1 MNQILIVEDDLVLAA
16 GLCRAL
22 STKENRTVSCG
33 SSSLYRNSSAKKE
46 NKKIWK
52 KMVPFFYGKGKSWQ
66 ESEKNSDHSSFV
78 GAGAGSF
85 ESDSDLYQWI

>member
-22 STKENRTVSCG
+22 ST
-33 SSSLYRNSSAKKE
+33 KE